1 MILWK
6 DQHIPRLSK
15 RKEGQRGKKGGG
27 RKKWGKKRKKWT
39 KQGGKGMHRAQLY
52 NAKHGDQVWEDSKP
66 ICSEIK
72 INNL

>member
-1 MILWK
+1 MK
-6 DQHIPRLSK
+6 RSTHSK
-15 RKEGQRGKKGGG
+15 TKQEKGGTEGEKRGGGG